1 MILIRDLSS
10 PNEQPSEPSELSPAL
25 GAGGS
30 SVVHRQGQ
38 RATQASQQQ
47 RRRLLGRS
55 ALNRAERSSGAHDDF
70 APQLQFELWKVRTG
84 CSSKPYLAEPEAW
97 GRSKKPTPM
106 IVAAPFKL

>member
-1 MILIRDLSS
+1 MSNHPNPANSRPRSAPAGRQSFIAKSNGPRKPPSS
-10 PNEQPSEPSELSPAL
+10 KC
-25 GAGGS
+25 
-30 SVVHRQGQ
+30 
-38 RATQASQQQ
+38 
-47 RRRLLGRS
+47 RRLLGRS